1 MPDAPPP
8 ARRGLGRRLASA
20 ALALVLLIG
29 AANLYVVRVTRD
41 RRVASVADAPA
52 RPYAMVL
59 GNRVF
64 PGGVPCRE
72 LADRLAT
79 ARALYVAGRAPRII
93 VSGLVGPAPDY
104 DEPAVMAAWL
114 VARGVRPGDVV
125 RDAGGHRTAASMA
138 DASAMGVRSLLV
150 VTQGYHLPR
159 ALYLAAHA
167 GIDAIGVPALAIG
180 RSGADL
186 MRLGVRETLARA
198 ETVVEVWLRGVRGDR
213 PAG

>member
-1 MPDAPPP
+1 M
-8 ARRGLGRRLASA
+8 GVLG
-20 ALALVLLIG
+20 LVLLIG
-29 AANLYVVRVTRD
+29 AGNVYVVRVTRD

-64 PGGVPCRE
+64 PGNIPCRE
-72 LADRLAT
+72 LADRLAA

-93 VSGLVGPAPDY
+93 VSGQVGPAPDY

-114 VARGVRPGDVV
+114 MARGVRAGDIV
-125 RDAGGHRTAASMA
+125 RDAGGYRTAASMA
-138 DASAMGVRSLLV
+138 DAAAMGTRSLLV

-167 GIDAIGVPALAIG
+167 GIDAIGVPSLAVG
-180 RSGADL
+180 RTWPDL
-186 MRLGVRETLARA
+186 MHLVVRETVARA
-198 ETVVEVWLRGVRGDR
+198 ETVVEVWLRGVRGKGPPR
-213 PAG
+213 